1 LLRKPGAK
9 GDFVRGRTGQFP
21 FSPGGLD
28 GVSEERDGA
37 PYRIN
42 EKTQL
47 GSLASIPPGF
57 TRGLKIKSV
66 AEDLELETTEL
77 DDEDD
82 SAVVVR
88 SVHFMKADGR
98 QNGSGARTGFEEIDD
113 LLPEEVGIPT
123 V

>member
-1 LLRKPGAK
+1 M
-9 GDFVRGRTGQFP
+9 
-21 FSPGGLD
+21 D
-28 GVSEERDGA
+28 GESR
-37 PYRIN
+37 YRIN
-42 EKTQL
+42 EKTRL
-47 GSLASIPPGF
+47 GPLQSIPPGF